1 MSKFNDILI
10 IDDEKDICEQ
20 ISGLLNDKGYETK
33 STLTSEDGISAF
45 KIKNYSLVILD
56 IWLNN
61 SKLDG
66 FQTLEKIK
74 EINFNVPIIMISGHG
89 NIETAVNSIKKGAYD
104 FIEKPFDGDLLI
116 FKVKK
121 ALENYDLKS
130 RINNIF
136 KNKNYNYIA
145 KSEHSKKTLTSLK
158 KIIKTESSVF
168 LYGEKGSG
176 REFLAKKLHS
186 ESNRFFKNFKILD
199 FEKLSENEIEFEIFG
214 KEESQILKKTGIF
227 EEVNGGTLYMKN
239 IDCLNSKNQGKLL
252 RVFEEKK
259 YRRVGGASFKKI
271 DFRLICSSIFSLE
284 YMVKEKLLRNDLI
297 KCLNFYD
304 IYVPSLF
311 ERIDDKDD
319 LISEFIN
326 EIVNKKKISEKKI
339 SKDFL
344 TFIMDIK
351 FFKSTSQL
359 KKFLEW
365 SLSILYD
372 NNDKLI
378 TKESIVRLMLNF
390 IGDTSLLND
399 SEVLDH
405 NIKNAREVFEK
416 KYLEH
421 NLNKFKKN
429 ISKMSLEIGMERT
442 ALYRKL
448 KSLNIKMD

>member
-1 MSKFNDILI
+1 
-10 IDDEKDICEQ
+10 
-20 ISGLLNDKGYETK
+20 
-33 STLTSEDGISAF
+33 
-45 KIKNYSLVILD
+45 
-56 IWLNN
+56 
-61 SKLDG
+61 
-66 FQTLEKIK
+66 
-74 EINFNVPIIMISGHG
+74 
-89 NIETAVNSIKKGAYD
+89 
-104 FIEKPFDGDLLI
+104 
-116 FKVKK
+116 
-121 ALENYDLKS
+121 
-130 RINNIF
+130 
-136 KNKNYNYIA
+136 
-145 KSEHSKKTLTSLK
+145 
-158 KIIKTESSVF
+158 
-168 LYGEKGSG
+168 
-176 REFLAKKLHS
+176 
-186 ESNRFFKNFKILD
+186 
-199 FEKLSENEIEFEIFG
+199 
-214 KEESQILKKTGIF
+214 
-227 EEVNGGTLYMKN
+227 MKN

-351 FFKSTSQL
+351 FLKSTSQL

>member
-1 MSKFNDILI
+1 
-10 IDDEKDICEQ
+10 
-20 ISGLLNDKGYETK
+20 
-33 STLTSEDGISAF
+33 
-45 KIKNYSLVILD
+45 
-56 IWLNN
+56 
-61 SKLDG
+61 
-66 FQTLEKIK
+66 
-74 EINFNVPIIMISGHG
+74 
-89 NIETAVNSIKKGAYD
+89 
-104 FIEKPFDGDLLI
+104 
-116 FKVKK
+116 
-121 ALENYDLKS
+121 
-130 RINNIF
+130 
-136 KNKNYNYIA
+136 
-145 KSEHSKKTLTSLK
+145 
-158 KIIKTESSVF
+158 
-168 LYGEKGSG
+168 
-176 REFLAKKLHS
+176 
-186 ESNRFFKNFKILD
+186 
-199 FEKLSENEIEFEIFG
+199 
-214 KEESQILKKTGIF
+214 
-227 EEVNGGTLYMKN
+227 MKN

-326 EIVNKKKISEKKI
+326 EIVNKKISEKKI

-416 KYLEH
+416 
-421 NLNKFKKN
+421 N
-429 ISKMSLEIGMERT
+429 IWSI
-442 ALYRKL
+442 
-448 KSLNIKMD
+448 I

>member
-1 MSKFNDILI
+1 MSKLNDILI

-33 STLTSEDGISAF
+33 SMISSEDGISAF
-45 KIKNYSLVILD
+45 KKKNYSLVILD

-66 FQTLEKIK
+66 FQTLEKIR
-74 EINFNVPIIMISGHG
+74 EINSNVPIIMISGHG

-121 ALENYDLKS
+121 ALENFDLKS
-130 RINNIF
+130 RINSIF

-145 KSEHSKKTLTSLK
+145 KSESSKNTLYSLK
-158 KIIKTESSVF
+158 KIIKTESLVF
-168 LYGEKGSG
+168 LNGEKGSG
-176 REFLAKKLHS
+176 REFLAKKIHS
-186 ESNRFFKNFKILD
+186 ESNRFFKNFKIFD
-199 FEKLSENEIEFEIFG
+199 FSNILENEIEIELFG
-214 KEESQILKKTGIF
+214 KEENQILKKTGVF
-227 EEVNGGTLYMKN
+227 EEVNGGTLFLKN
-239 IDCLNSKNQGKLL
+239 IDCLSSKNQGKLL

-259 YRRVGGASFKKI
+259 YRRIGGGSFKKI

-284 YMVKEKLLRNDLI
+284 FLKKEKILRNDLI
-297 KCLNFYD
+297 NCLNFYE

-311 ERIDDKDD
+311 ERTKDKDD
-319 LISEFIN
+319 LINEFVN
-326 EIVNKKKISEKKI
+326 DIVKKKKINFKNI

-344 TFIMDIK
+344 SFVMNIK
-351 FFKSTSQL
+351 YFKSTAEL

-365 SLSILYD
+365 SLSVLC
-372 NNDKLI
+372 DKKDTQI
-378 TKESIVRLMLNF
+378 TKDSLVALMLNF
-390 IGDTSLLND
+390 IGDTSLLGD
-399 SEVLDH
+399 SDILNH
-405 NIKNAREVFEK
+405 NIKNAREMFEK

-429 ISKMSLEIGMERT
+429 ISKMSNEIGMERT

-448 KSLNIKMD
+448 KSLNIKME